1 MAILLAASLAAAGAR
16 AEEGQQQ
23 AVVEAEAAIAVDV
36 EVVGPMAVDGLFVPM
51 PAEGAPVEDDEARL
65 APFRAQYLPLVR
77 RELTFANRVCDWT
90 DEQRQAAVEA
100 GRTWLEA
107 YIRTQVGHQQVNQGM
122 MIFMNGGGRMAVQ
135 QNAGAAAEDELVAAI
150 RETLD
155 AQQQELYD
163 AELKERRAYR
173 KQTVIDNLVAQFDE
187 RLNLTAQ
194 QREKL
199 ARSLHVRWDEGWA
212 PPLEIFVRMSEY
224 VPVVPD
230 EAITPHLTPDQ
241 RKLWAGLQKVS
252 FAGGVNFGQEL
263 FPADVG
269 FDEFDLAAEASE

>member
-1 MAILLAASLAAAGAR
+1 VLVALLAAANAR
-16 AEEGQQQ
+16 ADEGQVQ
-23 AVVEAEAAIAVDV
+23 AVVEAGIAVDV
-36 EVVGPMAVDGLFVPM
+36 AVGGVFAPL
-51 PAEGAPVEDDEARL
+51 PADGAPVEDEDARL
-65 APFRAQYLPLVR
+65 APFRTQYLPLVR

-90 DEQRQAAVEA
+90 DEQRQTAVEA

-107 YIRTQVGHQQVNQGM
+107 FIRTQVGHQQVNQGM

-135 QNAGAAAEDELVAAI
+135 QNAAAAAEVELVAAI

-155 AQQQELYD
+155 AQQQEIYD

-173 KQTVIDNLVAQFDE
+173 KQTVIDNLVAQLDE

-194 QREKL
+194 QREQL
-199 ARSLHVRWDEGWA
+199 GRSLHVRWDEAWA

-230 EAITPHLTPDQ
+230 EAITPHLTPEQ
-241 RKLWAGLQKVS
+241 RQLWAGLQKVS

-269 FDEFDLAAEASE
+269 FDEFDLEAEAAE